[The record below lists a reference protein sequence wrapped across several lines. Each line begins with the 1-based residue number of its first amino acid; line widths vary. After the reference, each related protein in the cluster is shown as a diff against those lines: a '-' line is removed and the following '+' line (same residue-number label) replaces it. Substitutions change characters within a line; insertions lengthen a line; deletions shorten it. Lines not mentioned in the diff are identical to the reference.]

1 MTPNLQ
7 DMTPEERQGLAG
19 EYVLGTLDAAEAR
32 AVRDDPAMADAIAEW
47 EARLSPLLALM
58 PQEAPP
64 VGVWD
69 RIERSLEGVSGLTRA
84 PAGAA
89 RAARA
94 AQSSRPVRTPWF
106 SRLWAVGATAVAA
119 GLALLLVTQRPE
131 PAPLMTVLLTSRE
144 APAFLVEADRGG
156 EIRLA
161 ALNNQ
166 AVPEGRVRELWALPP
181 GATAPTSLGLVP
193 QDGRISVR
201 RDAIRPEPGM
211 LIEISLEPPGG
222 SPIGR
227 PTGPVLF
234 VGRLLP
240 ARGV

>member
-1 MTPNLQ
+1 MTE
-7 DMTPEERQGLAG
+7 EERDALAG
-19 EYVLGTLDAAEAR
+19 EYVLGTLGAAEAR
-32 AVRDDPAMADAIAEW
+32 AVRDDPAMAPLVAAW
-47 EARLSPLLALM
+47 EARLAPLHALA
-58 PQEAPP
+58 PPEAPP
-64 VGVWD
+64 PELWA
-69 RIERSLEGVSGLTRA
+69 RIERSVLGAETR
-84 PAGAA
+84 PPRPDRAG
-89 RAARA
+89 
-94 AQSSRPVRTPWF
+94 WF
-106 SRLWAVGATAVAA
+106 TRFWAIGSTAVAA
-119 GLALLLVTQRPE
+119 GLAILLLVNRPG

-166 AVPEGRVRELWALPP
+166 PVPEGRVRELWALPQ

-193 QDGRISVR
+193 ADGRISVR
-201 RDAIRPEPGM
+201 PAQIRPEPGM
-211 LIEISLEPPGG
+211 LIEITLEPPGG

-234 VGRLLP
+234 IGRLLP

>member
-1 MTPNLQ
+1 MTE
-7 DMTPEERQGLAG
+7 DEKQGLAG

-32 AVRDDPAMADAIAEW
+32 AVRDDPGMVAAIAEW
-47 EARLSPLLALM
+47 EIRLAPLHALLQPESP
-58 PQEAPP
+58 PP
-64 VGVWD
+64 DLWA
-69 RIERSLEGVSGLTRA
+69 RIERTLDG
-84 PAGAA
+84 PAKVA
-89 RAARA
+89 RLA
-94 AQSSRPVRTPWF
+94 RTPWF
-106 SRLWAVGATAVAA
+106 SRFWAVGATAVAA
-119 GLALLLVTQRPE
+119 GLAVVMVTQQPE

-166 AVPEGRVRELWALPP
+166 AVPEGRVRELWALPA

-193 QDGRISVR
+193 EDGRIRVR
-201 RDAIRPEPGM
+201 PASIRPEPGM
-211 LIEISLEPPGG
+211 LIEITLEPPGG

-234 VGRLLP
+234 IGRLLP
-240 ARGV
+240 ARGA

>member
-1 MTPNLQ
+1 MT
-7 DMTPEERQGLAG
+7 DDEKDARAG

-32 AVRDDPAMADAIAEW
+32 AVRDDPAMAASVAAW
-47 EARLSPLLALM
+47 EARLAPLLALTL
-58 PQEAPP
+58 PEAPP
-64 VGVWD
+64 PDLWA
-69 RIERSLEGVSGLTRA
+69 RIERTLNGPAAIIRPARA
-84 PAGAA
+84 PWL
-89 RAARA
+89 
-94 AQSSRPVRTPWF
+94 SRF
-106 SRLWAVGATAVAA
+106 WAVGATAVAA
-119 GLALLLVTQRPE
+119 GLGLVILTQRPE

-166 AVPEGRVRELWALPP
+166 AVPEGRVRELWALPA

-193 QDGRISVR
+193 ADGRISVR
-201 RDAIRPEPGM
+201 PQAIRPEPGM
-211 LIEISLEPPGG
+211 LIEITLEPPGG

-234 VGRLLP
+234 IGRLLP